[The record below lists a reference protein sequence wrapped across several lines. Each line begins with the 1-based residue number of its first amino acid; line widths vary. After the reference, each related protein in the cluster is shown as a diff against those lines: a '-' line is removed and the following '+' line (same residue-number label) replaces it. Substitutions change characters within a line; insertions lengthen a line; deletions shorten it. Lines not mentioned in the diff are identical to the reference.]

1 MKGKIPQTKWEY
13 SLETEAR
20 RILHSAHQIAVGFY
34 DLNNFLVLPFG
45 TSAKGENIVLFPD
58 LNFQSIPRFWDRIKT
73 INISHFPIQAPVN
86 LLQELEELL
95 KSANLPKPNFT
106 EAESLWRKF
115 EEQII
120 ESIYNVL
127 SSEFGEI
134 KKITVYPTVLGTKV
148 SFNLPSQFPAEVFI
162 YLREDQ
168 GILALTEGLL
178 TSITRQDVYTKLE
191 GLWQES
197 ELLVDWLT
205 NFSSISDTLRKIE
218 PKKVLMPTIK
228 SVRVK
233 QEKILERQ
241 SSDFLKSL
249 GVSPLHK
256 KFEVKNGDI
265 TVDDKTLKNL
275 SHREHQL
282 LASLVKNHGEVV
294 SFDNLG
300 DMIFK
305 DEEEFS
311 LYAINKTIQRIREKL
326 EENGVTGSYIQARR
340 GYGYVLK

>member
-1 MKGKIPQTKWEY
+1 MKGKIPETKWEY

-20 RILHSAHQIAVGFY
+20 RVLHSAHQITVGFY
-34 DLNNFLVLPFG
+34 ELNNFLVLPFG
-45 TSAKGENIVLFPD
+45 SYAKADNIVLFPNI
-58 LNFQSIPRFWDRIKT
+58 NFQTIPRFWDRVKT

-86 LLQELEELL
+86 LLQEVEELL
-95 KSANLPKPNFT
+95 KSANLPKPSFKA
-106 EAESLWRKF
+106 AESLWGKF
-115 EEQII
+115 EKQII

-127 SSEFGEI
+127 SNEFGKI

-168 GILALTEGLL
+168 GILAITEGLL
-178 TSITRQDVYTKLE
+178 TSITRQDVFSKLE

-228 SVRVK
+228 SIRVK
-233 QEKILERQ
+233 QEKKLERL
-241 SSDFLKSL
+241 SSDFLKNL
-249 GVSPLHK
+249 GASPLHK

-265 TVDDKTLKNL
+265 IVEDKTLRNL
-275 SHREHQL
+275 TQREHHIL
-282 LASLVKNHGEVV
+282 STLVKSHGETV
-294 SFDNLG
+294 SFDSLG
-300 DMIFK
+300 DLIFK
-305 DEEEFS
+305 E
-311 LYAINKTIQRIREKL
+311 
-326 EENGVTGSYIQARR
+326 
-340 GYGYVLK
+340 